1 MNTSPIRPAETD
13 SLAAPSH
20 HEPDGILFYL
30 RGSIAFFRKMWP
42 AILDLT
48 TTETYVNASAIAF
61 NIILSF
67 FSFVVLIGSFLLNVL
82 HWQGGYQTYYL
93 ILRSLVPEDSAQ
105 IFWSLDRVTQGP
117 GGRATLISF
126 GMLIFSTLG
135 IFQPIEV
142 ALNRAWGFTER
153 KPVRQYF
160 FYLLLTMGCAL
171 VMLILIVL
179 GSFFNS
185 LLEWLTA
192 SVETRAWIFRYIGP
206 VISLPFIFVL
216 VFGIYYLVPNGR
228 IDPARLVFTSGAM
241 AVLWVL
247 MTLVY
252 RMTLPLFGFVESYHR
267 LAGIMTIITWVLISS
282 FILILGANLAS
293 RDILPRA
300 NSTVIPIL
308 RRENSA
314 ARD

>member
-1 MNTSPIRPAETD
+1 MNTSPIEPAETD
-13 SLAAPSH
+13 RLVAATQP
-20 HEPDGILFYL
+20 EAGGILFYL
-30 RGSIAFFRKMWP
+30 RGSLAFFRKMWP

-67 FSFVVLIGSFLLNVL
+67 FSFVVLVGSFLINVL
-82 HWQGGYQTYYL
+82 HWRGGYETYYL
-93 ILRSLVPEDSAQ
+93 IVRSLVPEDSAQ

-126 GMLIFSTLG
+126 GMLIFSALG

-142 ALNRAWGFTER
+142 ALNRAWGFAER
-153 KPVRQYF
+153 KPVRQYSV
-160 FYLLLTMGCAL
+160 YLLLTIGCAL
-171 VMLILIVL
+171 VVLTLIVL
-179 GSFFNS
+179 GSFFNT

-192 SVETRAWIFRYIGP
+192 SIETRAWIFRYVGP

-228 IDPARLVFTSGAM
+228 IDPGQLVFTSVAM
-241 AVLWVL
+241 AALWML

-252 RMTLPLFGFVESYHR
+252 RIALPLFGFEESYHR
-267 LAGIMTIITWVLISS
+267 LAGIMSIITRVLITS

-300 NSTVIPIL
+300 GSTIIPML